1 MPWMVAWRAG
11 EGKAMPAWLE
21 APLGLTYN
29 PALAMPI
36 LDEHS
41 LDFISHSPEQTQRLG
56 VRLGELLRPG
66 DVICLAGDL
75 GSGKTTLAQGIARGW
90 GAVDLVTSPTFVLI
104 NEYRRADSTR
114 LLHVDAFRLEHL
126 QEARSLGLT
135 ELLEEATPVLIEWP
149 DRLEGLLPAERLQVT
164 LQWADDSRRTVR
176 MEARGARYER
186 LLRQVRQAAF
196 GG

>member
-1 MPWMVAWRAG
+1 MAWMVAWRAG
-11 EGKAMPAWLE
+11 EGKPAPGWLE
-21 APLGLTYN
+21 ARMPLAYN
-29 PALAMPI
+29 PALTMPI

-41 LDFISHSPEQTQRLG
+41 LDFISHGPEQTQRLG

-104 NEYRRADSTR
+104 NEYRRADSAR
-114 LLHVDAFRLEHL
+114 LLHLDAFRLNSL
-126 QEARSLGLT
+126 KEAKALGLV
-135 ELLEEATPVLIEWP
+135 ELLEQPAPILIEWP
-149 DRLEGLLPAERLQVT
+149 ERLEGLLPPESLQVS
-164 LQWADDSRRTVR
+164 LQWADDLRRTVR
-176 MEARGARYER
+176 MEAHGARFER